1 MMWSLRLVST
11 TLHNNYYGVSPS
23 KIYQVT
29 LKRERVKG
37 IYLDV
42 VFVNLLLLHYLTVVG
57 KEGKRTESSK
67 EHRTFLEGKCFF
79 LCINFFLLCRFL
91 GMKTAR

>member
-1 MMWSLRLVST
+1 MWSLRLVST
-11 TLHNNYYGVSPS
+11 TLHNYGVSPS

-29 LKRERVKG
+29 LRRERVKG

-42 VFVNLLLLHYLTVVG
+42 VFINLLLLYYLTVVG

-67 EHRTFLEGKCFF
+67 EHRTFLEGKSFF
-79 LCINFFLLCRFL
+79 LCINFFPFV
-91 GMKTAR
+91 